1 MDKMLVAIMTIL
13 DMEGQV
19 NTNKAIVKEINE
31 FLAELQEQ
39 IAEKCLVVG
48 GLESKWHLFE
58 TTLKSRNSE
67 VQSLNYRTKPLF
79 KWLLEIIKSD
89 IERLLNWM
97 KSSSINFLEIHHSIL
112 ESFFDGPT
120 FSDIDFKNKMTWVW
134 TTLKSVQ
141 NQILKL
147 VQRKI
152 VNINKKFPL

>member
-58 TTLKSRNSE
+58 TTLKS
-67 VQSLNYRTKPLF
+67 
-79 KWLLEIIKSD
+79 I
-89 IERLLNWM
+89 
-97 KSSSINFLEIHHSIL
+97 
-112 ESFFDGPT
+112 
-120 FSDIDFKNKMTWVW
+120 
-134 TTLKSVQ
+134 
-141 NQILKL
+141 
-147 VQRKI
+147 QRKI